1 MAELSRPDVEP
12 PTGPAPDD
20 LVIEDIVV
28 GDGPEATD
36 GSLVSAHYVGVTHE
50 GGEQFDASWD
60 RGDPLE
66 FRLGVGMV
74 IQGWDEGIAGMKVGG
89 RRRLDDPRAQGLRR
103 ARRGRRHQA
112 RRDPG
117 LRRRPRRRAGD
128 WGILRATGRFEP
140 SGARRVPRRLDA
152 AAQREPGRQLAAV
165 RSGGPRT
172 MSFMQ
177 VEVWSDVVCPW
188 CYIGKRRLE
197 SALEQFPHRD
207 QVEVVWRSFQLD
219 PSVPEGTTHPTLPA
233 LAAKYGRSEEEMR
246 GMQAHV
252 EQVAAGEGLEYHLAD
267 GVSGNTL
274 LAHELLHLAAEHG
287 KRNELKERL
296 LHAYFEEGR
305 PVFDVESLVPFAVEV
320 GLDEAEV
327 REALADRRY
336 LAAVREDGAT
346 AQALGATGVPFF
358 VVDRKY
364 GAAGAQPAELLLQ
377 ILERAW
383 ADAHPLVTVPAAE
396 GCDDGTC
403 AV

>member
-1 MAELSRPDVEP
+1 
-12 PTGPAPDD
+12 
-20 LVIEDIVV
+20 
-28 GDGPEATD
+28 
-36 GSLVSAHYVGVTHE
+36 
-50 GGEQFDASWD
+50 
-60 RGDPLE
+60 
-66 FRLGVGMV
+66 
-74 IQGWDEGIAGMKVGG
+74 
-89 RRRLDDPRAQGLRR
+89 
-103 ARRGRRHQA
+103 
-112 RRDPG
+112 
-117 LRRRPRRRAGD
+117 
-128 WGILRATGRFEP
+128 
-140 SGARRVPRRLDA
+140 
-152 AAQREPGRQLAAV
+152 
-165 RSGGPRT
+165 
-172 MSFMQ
+172 MQ

-219 PSVPEGTTHPTLPA
+219 PSVPEGETHPTLPA
-233 LAAKYGRSEEEMR
+233 LAAKYGSSVEAMRANMTRVEEL
-246 GMQAHV
+246 
-252 EQVAAGEGLEYHLAD
+252 AAAEGLDYHLAD
-267 GVSGNTL
+267 GISGNTL

-287 KRNELKERL
+287 LRNQLKERL

-305 PVFDVESLVPFAVEV
+305 SVFDVDALVPFAVEV

-383 ADAHPLVTVPAAE
+383 ADANPPLIELARSGSGQSTVPAAD
-396 GCDDGTC
+396 GCTDDSC